1 MGGMN
6 QAKASTPDGK
16 KVVAAEKRVISQQ
29 NACLVLSFEPKLS
42 QHHPTLTITTV
53 LFRKNCHTK

>member
-29 NACLVLSFEPKLS
+29 NAFLVLSFEPKLS
-42 QHHPTLTITTV
+42 QHPTLTITTV
-53 LFRKNCHTK
+53 LFRTNCHTK